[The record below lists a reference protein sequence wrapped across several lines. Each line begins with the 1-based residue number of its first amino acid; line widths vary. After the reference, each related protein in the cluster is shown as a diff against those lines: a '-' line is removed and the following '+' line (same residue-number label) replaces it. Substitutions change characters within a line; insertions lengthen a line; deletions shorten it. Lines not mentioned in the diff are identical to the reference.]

1 MERRIDW
8 EKYRRLKRNA
18 SKILQLD
25 YEDFVRVLVEDYGV
39 DANSEAFSAAVRV
52 WKDVH
57 GVAR

>member
-39 DANSEAFSAAVRV
+39 DPSSKVFSVAVRV